1 MIEKTYV
8 PGRWGQVHLRLA
20 GDPALPPLLLLH
32 PTPKSGWLY
41 EGLMAALSGQFRL
54 IAPDTPGYGASDP
67 PPAPASMFEHADAL
81 LDVLAGLAA
90 SGSISTAPVNTL
102 GYHTGSSLSVAMAQR
117 QPERIG
123 RLVLVSIAAYD
134 AATRAAKLEKLKD
147 WPGPRPDG
155 SHMAAMW
162 ALVKSLAHPR
172 ADPDWLHVSVTENL
186 RCGRR
191 APWGYAAVY
200 GHDLQAALS
209 SLSHEVLLLNPEDD
223 LFDLTRAN
231 RHLLP
236 AARYLELPGFG
247 HGLFD
252 YETATIAAEVRAFL
266 APLVNQ
272 HGTAMLDPGEGQ

>member
-8 PGRWGQVHLRLA
+8 NGRWGQVHLRLA
-20 GDPALPPLLLLH
+20 GDPASLPLLLLH
-32 PTPKSGWLY
+32 STPKSGWLY
-41 EGLMAALSGQFRL
+41 EGMMHALAGQFRL

-67 PPAPASMFEHADAL
+67 PPAPPSMFEHADAL
-81 LDVLAGLAA
+81 LDIMATLADTGQ
-90 SGSISTAPVNTL
+90 ISHAPLNAL

-134 AATRAAKLEKLKD
+134 AATRAEKRANLAN

-155 SHMAAMW
+155 SHITYMW
-162 ALVKSLAHPR
+162 SLTKSLAHP
-172 ADPDWLHVSVTENL
+172 DVTDDWLHTSVTENL

-191 APWGYAAVY
+191 APWGYDAVY
-200 GHDLQAALS
+200 GHDLQAALAA
-209 SLSHEVLLLNPEDD
+209 LTHKVLLLNPEDD

-236 AARYLELPGFG
+236 HARYVELPGHG

-252 YETATIAAEVRAFL
+252 LETDSLATLVREFL
-266 APLVNQ
+266 
-272 HGTAMLDPGEGQ
+272 T